1 MTSRTNRRQFLAGL
15 AAGAA
20 LTALPGLARAQGYR
34 RPPLA
39 MPPMLDATRA
49 GRFALSARAGESN
62 FLGRAPTPTWGFSQP
77 YLGPTLR
84 LPAKGEVAAEITNT
98 LGEAVSVHWHGLIVP
113 GDVDGGPHQPVA
125 AGGRWTPV
133 LPLDQMP
140 ATLWYHSHIH
150 GKTAPQ
156 VYRGLAGVIHITD
169 GEDDARALPAQYGID
184 DLTLVIQDRRFD
196 RRGRMIY
203 DPAMPDRMMG
213 FQGNVLLVN
222 GQIAPFARVPKGVV
236 RLRFLN
242 ASNARVLTL
251 HMAEGRPLHLIGTDS
266 GLLPAPVALETL
278 TLAPA
283 ERAEVLVDFSDGAE
297 GLLATGPNPNG
308 GMMGGGMMGGGMM
321 RGGGMRGGR
330 DQGFEILP
338 LTVDPALPARITRLP
353 GAIGGSLPDHDPGA
367 VAVSREFRLEMG
379 MGPGMMFRRT
389 GRRFSINGRP
399 FSMRRLDLT
408 ARQGALERWVIRG
421 EMMMHP
427 FHVHG
432 CAFQVLSEN
441 GRPPALQNRGWKDT
455 VLVNGEAEI
464 LVRFPHK
471 ASEDLPYM
479 FHCHILEHE
488 DGGMMGQFA
497 VG

>member
-15 AAGAA
+15 AGLAGLAAGAA
-20 LTALPGLARAQGYR
+20 LPGPARAQGYR

-39 MPPMLDATRA
+39 MPPMLDAIRA
-49 GRFALSARAGESN
+49 GRFALSAQAGESD
-62 FLGRAPTPTWGFSQP
+62 FWGRAPTPTWGYSQP

-98 LGEAVSVHWHGLIVP
+98 LGEAISVHWHGLIVP

-125 AGGRWTPV
+125 AGGTWAPV

-156 VYRGLAGVIHITD
+156 VYRGLAGVIHLTD
-169 GEDDARALPAQYGID
+169 GEDDARALPARYGID

-196 RRGRMIY
+196 QRGRMIY
-203 DPAMPDRMMG
+203 NPVMHDLMMG
-213 FQGNVLLVN
+213 FEGNVMMVN

-236 RLRFLN
+236 RLRLLN

-278 TLAPA
+278 ILAPA
-283 ERAEVLVDFSDGAE
+283 ERAEVLVDFSDGAD
-297 GLLATGPNPNG
+297 GLLATGPNP
-308 GMMGGGMMGGGMM
+308 GMGMMGGGMM
-321 RGGGMRGGR
+321 RGGGMMGGSN
-330 DQGFEILP
+330 QGFEILP
-338 LTVDPALPARITRLP
+338 VTVDSTLPARITRLP

-367 VAVSREFRLEMG
+367 VAVSREIRLEMG
-379 MGPGMMFRRT
+379 MGPGMMRR
-389 GRRFSINGRP
+389 RRGAPFSINGQP
-399 FSMRRLDLT
+399 FSMKRLNFT
-408 ARQGALERWVIRG
+408 APQGALERWVIRG

-441 GRPPALQNRGWKDT
+441 GRPPAPQNRGWKDT

-488 DGGMMGQFA
+488 DNGMMGQFA